1 LRGETFVTRK
11 ITRAAAAIKLGL
23 QDCLYL
29 GNLDAIRDWGHAGDY
44 VETMWL
50 MLQQEQTDDY
60 VLATGQATSVRDFTL
75 WAFEEAGR
83 PIRFTGTGGVER
95 GVCEASGQTLVAI
108 DPRYFRPTKVDS
120 LIGDPSKAQERLGW
134 RHTTEVRDSVQEMV
148 RADLILM
155 AREGLPGAVPS
166 VPVD

>member
-1 LRGETFVTRK
+1 
-11 ITRAAAAIKLGL
+11 
-23 QDCLYL
+23 
-29 GNLDAIRDWGHAGDY
+29 
-44 VETMWL
+44 
-50 MLQQEQTDDY
+50 
-60 VLATGQATSVRDFTL
+60 
-75 WAFEEAGR
+75 
-83 PIRFTGTGGVER
+83 
-95 GVCEASGQTLVAI
+95 VCEASGQTLVAI